1 MNIDFQ
7 GKTVVVTGAARGIGA
22 AIAHGF
28 AERGARVWACDM
40 AADALDALGHGITR
54 RATGSTS
61 TTPTSW
67 AHSTPRGRSCRA

>member
-1 MNIDFQ
+1 MHIDFQ

-40 AADALDALGHGITR
+40 AADALAALTQRVRPLRPR
-54 RATGSTS
+54 RGLEDPAVPLPRR
-61 TTPTSW
+61 PT
-67 AHSTPRGRSCRA
+67 